1 MMNLADHMQTNNLFG
16 GNPIQS
22 TIQNPFSTG
31 QPPQDQEESKD

>member
-16 GNPIQS
+16 GNPIQ
-22 TIQNPFSTG
+22 NPFSTG